1 MIKKAIA
8 AALLASSLTGC
19 MGHSALSA
27 KALKFNLSTAEGRWG
42 REGLFVGMMIIP
54 VYPIF
59 KLLDLLIF
67 NSVEFWVG
75 SNPLNGRSALVDVP
89 KADLHK
95 LGLDNVELS
104 QVERLDQ
111 NRANLYVEFDNGD
124 RVTFDVV
131 RDQETYT
138 ISWGGVEFFRGEVRE
153 WGG

>member
-1 MIKKAIA
+1 MIKKTIA
-8 AALLASSLTGC
+8 TLLLASSLTGC
-19 MGHSALSA
+19 MGHNALTA

-67 NSVEFWVG
+67 NSIEFWAG

-89 KADLHK
+89 KSDLDK

-104 QVERLDQ
+104 QVERLDEH
-111 NRANLYVEFDNGD
+111 RANLYVQFTNGD

-131 RDQETYT
+131 RSDDAYT
-138 ISWGGVEFFRGEVRE
+138 ISYAGVEFFRGEVRE